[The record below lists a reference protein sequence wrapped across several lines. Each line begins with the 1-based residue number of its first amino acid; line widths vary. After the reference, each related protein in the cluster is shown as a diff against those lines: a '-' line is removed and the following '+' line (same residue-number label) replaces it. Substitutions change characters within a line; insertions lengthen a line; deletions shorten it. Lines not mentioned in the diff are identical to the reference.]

1 MANSGRIYGSEAI
14 TGQKVAGFT
23 VQMVY
28 LGQKWPGLPCGDH
41 IMPKVAALLFIG
53 NIIWAESYRNYRLE
67 NMSVSEV
74 DEFTV

>member
-28 LGQKWPGLPCGDH
+28 LGQKWPGLPFGDH
-41 IMPKVAALLFIG
+41 FLTKSGRIYIFVDICGSKVSG
-53 NIIWAESYRNYRLE
+53 
-67 NMSVSEV
+67 
-74 DEFTV
+74 FTL